1 MDNLEKNLIIY
12 DERESL
18 TEKLIEKEIEQFKL
32 IQNFIKS
39 QMKEGED
46 YGKIP
51 GSPKPSLFKPG
62 AEKLCNL
69 YGFTINVD
77 ILEKVENWKE
87 GFFYYLCKCSL
98 RSKKTGEIISEGL
111 GSCNSKETKFAKQNP
126 YTIVNTI
133 LKMAKK
139 RALIDATLS
148 ATRTSGI
155 FTQDIE
161 DMEEMLVTD
170 ENIEIKEDKVDY
182 ATQNQ
187 KNYIAKLA
195 KDRNINDEDLK
206 KLTQELT
213 GKNESKEWTK
223 DDASKIIQELK
234 NYQK

>member
-1 MDNLEKNLIIY
+1 MNDINKGVVIY
-12 DERESL
+12 DDKEVIS
-18 TEKLIEKEIEQFKL
+18 EKIIEKEIEQFKL

-77 ILEKVENWKE
+77 IIEKVENWKE

-98 RSKKTGEIISEGL
+98 RSKRTGEIISEGL
-111 GSCNSKETKFAKQNP
+111 GSCNSKETKFARQNS

-155 FTQDIE
+155 FTQDVE
-161 DMEEMLVTD
+161 DMD
-170 ENIEIKEDKVDY
+170 EILATNETVEIKEDKIEY
-182 ATQNQ
+182 ATTNQ
-187 KNYIAKLA
+187 RNYILKLA
-195 KDRNINDEDLK
+195 KDKNLSEDDFK
-206 KLTQELT
+206 KLTHDLT
-213 GKNESKEWTK
+213 GKIESKEWTK
-223 DDASKIIQELK
+223 DDASRIIQELK
-234 NYQK
+234 GSQK

>member
-1 MDNLEKNLIIY
+1 MEKELVIY
-12 DERESL
+12 DDRESIS
-18 TEKLIEKEIEQFKL
+18 EKLIEREIEQFKL

-69 YGFTINVD
+69 YGFTISVD

-161 DMEEMLVTD
+161 DMEELLVTD
-170 ENIEIKEDKVDY
+170 ENTETKEDKIDY
-182 ATQNQ
+182 ATPNQ
-187 KNYIAKLA
+187 KNYIMKLA
-195 KDRNINDEDLK
+195 KDKNLSEEQLK
-206 KLTQELT
+206 QLTQKLI
-213 GKNESKEWTK
+213 GKNESKDWTK

>member
-1 MDNLEKNLIIY
+1 MDNLEKNIILYEDKELI
-12 DERESL
+12 S
-18 TEKLIEKEIEQFKL
+18 EKIIEKEIEQFKL

-77 ILEKVENWKE
+77 IIEKVENWKE

-98 RSKKTGEIISEGL
+98 KSKRTGEIISEGL
-111 GSCNSKETKFAKQNP
+111 GSCNSKETKFARQNP

-155 FTQDIE
+155 FTQDVE
-161 DMEEMLVTD
+161 DMDEILATD
-170 ENIEIKEDKVDY
+170 EQNEVKEEKVDY
-182 ATQNQ
+182 ATNNQ
-187 KNYIAKLA
+187 KNYIVKLA
-195 KDRNINDEDLK
+195 KDKNISDEDLRK
-206 KLTQELT
+206 ITSELT
-213 GKNESKEWTK
+213 GKNESKDWTK

-234 NYQK
+234 NMQK

>member
-18 TEKLIEKEIEQFKL
+18 NEKIIEREIEQFKL

-161 DMEEMLVTD
+161 DMEEMLITD
-170 ENIEIKEDKVDY
+170 ENIEVKEEKVDY

-195 KDRNINDEDLK
+195 KDKNINDEDLK

>member
-1 MDNLEKNLIIY
+1 MDNLERNLIIY

-18 TEKLIEKEIEQFKL
+18 NEKLIEKEIEQFKL

-111 GSCNSKETKFAKQNP
+111 GSCNSKETKFARQNP

-170 ENIEIKEDKVDY
+170 ENIEIKEEKVDY

-187 KNYIAKLA
+187 KNYIVKLA
-195 KDRNINDEDLK
+195 KDRNINDEELK

>member
-1 MDNLEKNLIIY
+1 MDSLEKNLIIY

-18 TEKLIEKEIEQFKL
+18 NEKIIEREIEQFKL

-161 DMEEMLVTD
+161 DMEEMLITD
-170 ENIEIKEDKVDY
+170 ENIEVKEEKVDY

-195 KDRNINDEDLK
+195 KDKNINDEDLK

>member
-18 TEKLIEKEIEQFKL
+18 NEKIIEREIEQFKL

-111 GSCNSKETKFAKQNP
+111 GSCNSKETKFARQNP

-161 DMEEMLVTD
+161 DMEEMLITD
-170 ENIEIKEDKVDY
+170 ENVEVKEEKVDY

-195 KDRNINDEDLK
+195 KDKNINDEDLK

>member
-18 TEKLIEKEIEQFKL
+18 NEKIIEREIEQFKL

-111 GSCNSKETKFAKQNP
+111 GSCNSKETKFARQNP

-161 DMEEMLVTD
+161 DMEEMLITD
-170 ENIEIKEDKVDY
+170 ENVEVKEEKVDY

-195 KDRNINDEDLK
+195 KDKNINDE
-206 KLTQELT
+206 
-213 GKNESKEWTK
+213 G
-223 DDASKIIQELK
+223 
-234 NYQK
+234 